1 MYFAPYSIVHRWTMD
16 NKLIN
21 MDESKETLTEE
32 EVKKKAYLMAMRLKN
47 SGLDTETIYAR
58 LEKQGIPEDLAR
70 QVAKDVSLEKKR
82 QVVEQE
88 TKPLFQAALIRI
100 AAGLAG
106 ALISVIIF
114 PDRIIIPVGLIVGGV
129 IAAAVTYMKMKE

>member
-1 MYFAPYSIVHRWTMD
+1 MD

>member
-1 MYFAPYSIVHRWTMD
+1 
-16 NKLIN
+16 